1 MRAVDVVVP
10 VYKGLEETRRCLA
23 SALATIDPAWARVV
37 VINDGSPDPAI
48 TAYLRELDASRDD
61 LVLLENDHNRGF
73 VATVNRGMQHDVQRD
88 VLLLNSDVEVAN
100 DWLRRLRE
108 AVYHH
113 QRVASVTPFSNNATI
128 CSFPDFCS
136 DNPLLF
142 GLSVAELDT
151 CFASQFGVDDVVPV
165 PTGVG
170 CCMYLRRDCLDA
182 VGLFDEQTF
191 GRGYGEENDWC
202 QRAERAG
209 WRNLHLAN
217 CFVYHAGGVSFG
229 AEQQQRVDRA
239 QQLLAKKHPRYAG
252 DVAQFLAADPARE
265 KRGRALLALVAA
277 SKLPKIL
284 MISHKLGG
292 GAQQHVDELAQ
303 LYSGQALCL
312 QLVPEREGESV
323 LLSCYDGG
331 RHLRDGLHFEVPGE
345 YDKLLQLLAALGV
358 GRVHFHHTMGLPPR
372 IWLLAR
378 DLGCGYDLTVH
389 DYYLVNGNP
398 TLTDENARYVSESR
412 DDFDQQCA
420 GHYPLPPGVDA
431 QQWRDNQRL
440 LVENAERVIF
450 PSLDARRRF
459 TGFFTVKS
467 AIAAWHPDYRL
478 SQPYPAPHWHFRAE
492 RSPDGRALRVLV
504 LGALSR
510 EKGADILE
518 QVAAGLADQAVEFHL
533 LGYAYRALEG
543 GVITHGPYRNGDAY
557 RLVEDIAPDV
567 VWYPA
572 QWPETYSY
580 TLSIAL
586 HCGLPV
592 VVPDIGAFPERVA
605 GRAASAVLPWDE
617 SPERVLVFWRDVLQR
632 GELPAAA
639 PVQGAAAAAPA
650 QDDDFYQGAYLLP
663 VAARS
668 TELPAALL
676 DGLVVNYRA
685 SRTGLSRAERLLR
698 RIWQV
703 SRSTLVARCVALVPF
718 GLKQSFKRR
727 LSSRPMHDIVHKE

>member
-1 MRAVDVVVP
+1 MRKVDVLIP
-10 VYKGLEETRRCLA
+10 VYRGLEETRRCLS
-23 SALATIDPAWARVV
+23 SALATVDPAWARIVV
-37 VINDGSPDPAI
+37 LNDGSPEPAI
-48 TAYLRELDASRDD
+48 TAYLRDLDRAEPN
-61 LVLLENDHNRGF
+61 LVLLENACNLGF
-73 VATVNRGMQHDVQRD
+73 VATVNRGMQYDVERD

-108 AVYHH
+108 AAYHH
-113 QRVASVTPFSNNATI
+113 QQVASVTPFSNNATI

-136 DNPLLF
+136 ENPLPF
-142 GLSVAELDT
+142 GLSVAQIDS
-151 CFASQFGVDDVVPV
+151 CFAARFGVDDVIPV

-182 VGLFDEQTF
+182 VGYFDEQTF

-239 QQLLAKKHPRYAG
+239 QALLAEKHPRYAD
-252 DVAQFLAADPARE
+252 DVAGFLAADPARE
-265 KRGRALLALVAA
+265 KRGRALLALIAA
-277 SKLPKIL
+277 SELPKIL

-292 GAQQHVDELAQ
+292 GAQQHVDELAA
-303 LYSGQALCL
+303 LYRGQALCL
-312 QLVPEREGESV
+312 QLTPEREGESV
-323 LLSCYDGG
+323 VLTCYDGA
-331 RHLRDGLHFEVPGE
+331 RHLKDSLHFEVPGE
-345 YDKLLQLLAALGV
+345 YEKLHRLLSALGV

-372 IWLLAR
+372 LWLLAQ

-398 TLTDENARYVSESR
+398 TLTDETARFVSEER
-412 DDFDQQCA
+412 EEFDRLCA

-431 QQWRDNQRL
+431 RQWRDNQRL
-440 LVENAERVIF
+440 LVEKADRVIF
-450 PSLDARRRF
+450 PSMDTCGRF
-459 TGFFTVKS
+459 TRFFRVKS
-467 AIAAWHPDYRL
+467 AVAAWHPDFRL
-478 SQPYPAPHWHFRAE
+478 SQPYPQPRWDFPAE
-492 RSPDGRALRVLV
+492 RPLRVLV

-510 EKGADILE
+510 EKGADCLE
-518 QVAAGLADQAVEFHL
+518 AVAAGMAGQAIEFHL

-543 GVITHGPYRNGDAY
+543 GVITHGPYRNSEVYA
-557 RLVEDIAPDV
+557 LVEDIGPDL

-605 GRAASAVLPWDE
+605 GRPASVVLPWDE
-617 SPERVLVFWRDVLQR
+617 PLPGMLAFWQNVLQQR
-632 GELPAAA
+632 SLPPGE
-639 PVQGAAAAAPA
+639 APA
-650 QDDDFYQGAYLLP
+650 ESAPALADNQFYDSDYLGP
-663 VAARS
+663 V
-668 TELPAALL
+668 PAVVGVLADALL
-676 DGLVVNYRA
+676 DTLGGNYRV
-685 SRTGLSRAERLLR
+685 SREGLSRSERLLR
-698 RIWQV
+698 RIWRV
-703 SRSTLVARCVALVPF
+703 SRSPLVARCVALVPF

>member
-1 MRAVDVVVP
+1 MRKVDVVVP

-23 SALATIDPAWARVV
+23 SVLATIDPTWARVV
-37 VINDGSPDPAI
+37 VLNDGSPDPAI
-48 TAYLRELDASRDD
+48 AAYLRELAAAHDD
-61 LVLLENDHNRGF
+61 LVLLENEQNLGF
-73 VATVNRGMQHDVQRD
+73 VATVNRGMQYDLQRD

-108 AVYHH
+108 AAYQHE
-113 QRVASVTPFSNNATI
+113 RVASVTPFSNNATI
-128 CSFPDFCS
+128 FSFPDFCS

-142 GLSVAELDT
+142 GLSVAELDA
-151 CFASQFGVDDVVPV
+151 CFASQFGAGDVIPV

-170 CCMYLRRDCLDA
+170 CCMYLPRNCLDA
-182 VGLFDEQTF
+182 VGFFDEETF

-229 AEQQQRVDRA
+229 AEQQERVDRA
-239 QQLLAKKHPRYAG
+239 QQLLARKHPRYAG
-252 DVAQFLAADPARE
+252 DVAQYLAADPARE
-265 KRGRALLALVAA
+265 HRGQALLALVAA

-312 QLVPEREGESV
+312 QLIPEREGESV
-323 LLSCYDGG
+323 LLTCYDGG
-331 RHLRDGLHFEVPGE
+331 RHLQDGLHFEVPGE
-345 YDKLLQLLAALGV
+345 YDKLLQLLSALGV

-372 IWLLAR
+372 IWLLAQ

-398 TLTDENARYVSESR
+398 TLTDANARYVSER
-412 DDFDQQCA
+412 REDFDAACA

-431 QQWRDNQRL
+431 RQWRDNQRL
-440 LVENAERVIF
+440 LVENADRVIF

-459 TGFFTVKS
+459 SEFFSVRS
-467 AIAAWHPDYRL
+467 AVAAWHPDYRL
-478 SQPYPAPHWHFRAE
+478 SQPYPEPRWAFPA
-492 RSPDGRALRVLV
+492 GRPLRVLV

-518 QVAAGLADQAVEFHL
+518 AVAAGMAGRDMEFHL

-543 GVITHGPYRNGDAY
+543 GVITHGPYRNGEVY
-557 RLVEDIAPDV
+557 RLVEEIAPDV

-605 GRAASAVLPWDE
+605 GRAASVVLPWDT
-617 SPERVLVFWRDVLQR
+617 SPADLLAFWEGVLERRD
-632 GELPAAA
+632 LPS
-639 PVQGAAAAAPA
+639 GAAQGCPA
-650 QDDDFYQGAYLLP
+650 RPADEQDPAFYQGDYLRP
-663 VAARS
+663 VVANS
-668 TELPAALL
+668 TVLDRAIL
-676 DGLVVNYRA
+676 DGLVDNYRA
-685 SRTGLSRAERLLR
+685 SRAGLSRSERLLR
-698 RIWQV
+698 RLWQL
-703 SRSTLVARCVALVPF
+703 SRSPLVARCVALIPF

>member
-1 MRAVDVVVP
+1 MRKVDVVVP
-10 VYKGLEETRRCLA
+10 VYKGLEETRRCL
-23 SALATIDPAWARVV
+23 SSVLTTIDRAWARVV
-37 VINDGSPDPAI
+37 VLNDGSPDPAI
-48 TAYLRELDASRDD
+48 GAYLRELDAAHDE
-61 LVLLENDHNRGF
+61 LVLLENEQNLGF
-73 VATVNRGMQHDVQRD
+73 VATVNRGMQYDDQRD

-100 DWLRRLRE
+100 DWLHRMRG
-108 AVYHH
+108 AAYQH
-113 QRVASVTPFSNNATI
+113 QRVASITPFSNNATI
-128 CSFPDFCS
+128 FSFPDFCS

-142 GLSVAELDT
+142 GLSVAELDA
-151 CFASQFGVDDVVPV
+151 CFASQFGADDVIPV

-170 CCMYLRRDCLDA
+170 CCMYLPRDCLDA
-182 VGLFDEQTF
+182 VGLFDEETF

-229 AEQQQRVDRA
+229 AEQQERVDRA
-239 QQLLAKKHPRYAG
+239 QQLLALKHPRYAG
-252 DVAQFLAADPARE
+252 DVAQYLAADPARE

-303 LYSGQALCL
+303 LYRGTALCL
-312 QLVPEREGESV
+312 QLTPEREGESV
-323 LLSCYDGG
+323 LLTCYDGG
-331 RHLRDGLHFEVPGE
+331 RHLKDGLHFEVPGE
-345 YDKLLQLLAALGV
+345 YDKLLQLLSALGV

-378 DLGCGYDLTVH
+378 DLGCGYDLTIH

-398 TLTDENARYVSESR
+398 TLTDDDARYVSEQR
-412 DDFDQQCA
+412 EDFDQACA
-420 GHYPLPPGVDA
+420 RHYPLPPGVDA
-431 QQWRDNQRL
+431 RQWRDNQRL
-440 LVENAERVIF
+440 LVEHADRVIF

-459 TGFFTVKS
+459 SQFFSVQS
-467 AIAAWHPDYRL
+467 AVAAWHPDYRL
-478 SQPYPAPHWHFRAE
+478 SQPYPDPRWAFPE
-492 RSPDGRALRVLV
+492 GRPLRVLV

-510 EKGADILE
+510 EKGADTLE
-518 QVAAGLADQAVEFHL
+518 AVAAGMAGREIEFHL

-543 GVITHGPYRNGDAY
+543 GVITHGPYRNNEAY
-557 RLVEDIAPDV
+557 RLVEEIAPDV

-605 GRAASAVLPWDE
+605 GRAASVVLPWDA
-617 SPERVLVFWRDVLQR
+617 SPPDLLAFWQAALDRRD
-632 GELPAAA
+632 LPRAAGQNRPPTLTEEQD
-639 PVQGAAAAAPA
+639 PV
-650 QDDDFYQGAYLLP
+650 FYQGDYLRP
-663 VAARS
+663 VVARS
-668 TELPAALL
+668 AVLDRAIL
-676 DGLVVNYRA
+676 DGLVDNYRA
-685 SRTGLSRAERLLR
+685 SRAGLSRSERLLR
-698 RIWQV
+698 RIWQF
-703 SRSTLVARCVALVPF
+703 SRSPLVARCVALVPF